1 VEGGPGRPGRVG
13 CRVQRRPP
21 PSGPRRPLPGHPGR
35 PVHPGAARA
44 TGPGRVVAAT
54 GPHRCQQHR
63 GLTTAYRHHRCPG
76 PLAGW
81 PGGVRQGGPPV
92 GEHVGGRAA
101 VLARGLPGRGRW
113 SGSGPTPS

>member
-1 VEGGPGRPGRVG
+1 VEGGPGRPGRAG

-76 PLAGW
+76 AAGRVARWSSTGWSPRRGTCGW
-81 PGGVRQGGPPV
+81 PGGSSGS
-92 GEHVGGRAA
+92 
-101 VLARGLPGRGRW
+101 GLPGRGRW